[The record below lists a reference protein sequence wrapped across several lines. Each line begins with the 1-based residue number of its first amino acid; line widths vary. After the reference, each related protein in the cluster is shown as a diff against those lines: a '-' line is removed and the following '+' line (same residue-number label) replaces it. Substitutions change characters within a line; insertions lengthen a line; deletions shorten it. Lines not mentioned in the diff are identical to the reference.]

1 MVSKI
6 TESITKRVL
15 LKFNLS
21 NSDEDI
27 YSYGLFMFL
36 SFVIFGVITIVFGII
51 FNCVIESILFY
62 LFFQLLR
69 KYCGGYHAETS
80 GKCEIMTTIII
91 LICIASIKAVEY
103 LKIENILFLI
113 SILFF
118 TITYILSPVDTKENP
133 LSKEEKDE
141 FQKISRIIAL
151 VMLSIISITF
161 IAKFNLL
168 FIPCCVSIV
177 LEGVLL
183 IAGKI
188 KNSKRKID
196 IE

>member
-6 TESITKRVL
+6 TESITKKVL
-15 LKFNLS
+15 LKFNLN

-27 YSYGLFMFL
+27 YYYGLFMLL
-36 SFVIFGVITIVFGII
+36 SFAIFGVITIAFGII
-51 FNCVIESILFY
+51 FNCVVESILFY
-62 LFFQLLR
+62 IFFQLLR
-69 KYCGGYHAETS
+69 KYCGGYHADTS
-80 GKCEIMTTIII
+80 GKCEIMTSIII

-103 LKIENILFLI
+103 FKIGNILFLI

-118 TITYILSPVDTKENP
+118 TIIYILSPVDTKENP
-133 LSKEEKDE
+133 LSKEENTE
-141 FQKISRIIAL
+141 FRKISRIIVL
-151 VMLSIISITF
+151 VMLSIISIAF
-161 IAKFNLL
+161 ITKFNLL

-188 KNSKRKID
+188 KNSKRKIN